1 MSTVLLPLRIAA
13 VIAAGAALLCLAGC
27 TPSPKDPQCYAISGA
42 TDAASQLCRSQRA
55 KYERHE
61 NQSFLQK
68 LVDGDRDSW
77 GKAAPFI
84 AVALGASGWLIK
96 RARTA
101 PASAPATPQPPPPPP
116 PPPPPRKI
124 GLAGSRIAHL
134 GCIYTVLDDSAVTGD
149 GRRSSVIAAD
159 EDDQAGLLF
168 LGFDETGAVCE
179 ARTRDGAWA
188 AAHVIG

>member
-1 MSTVLLPLRIAA
+1 MKRVVEEIFHATRLRKTRSRRRNNADVGLAPLVRQ
-13 VIAAGAALLCLAGC
+13 
-27 TPSPKDPQCYAISGA
+27 PQ
-42 TDAASQLCRSQRA
+42 
-55 KYERHE
+55 
-61 NQSFLQK
+61 
-68 LVDGDRDSW
+68 
-77 GKAAPFI
+77 
-84 AVALGASGWLIK
+84 
-96 RARTA
+96 
-101 PASAPATPQPPPPPP
+101 